1 LTKIVG
7 VQFRG
12 AGKAY
17 YFSPGELS
25 IPKGTGVIV
34 ETARGAEYGVCIL
47 PELEVDDDKIVQP
60 LRRVIRIATKQDMAI
75 LESNAAKEQH
85 AMGIC
90 RQKVEKHDLKMKL
103 IRTEYAFDGNKI
115 MFFFTA
121 DGRVDFRQLVKD
133 LAAEFHTRI
142 ELRQVGV
149 RDESRML
156 GGVGICGKPFCC
168 SSFLNEFSPVSI
180 KMAKEQGLS
189 LNPVKISGTCGR
201 LMCCLSYEQETYE
214 ELQATM
220 PYVDSVVETPA
231 GRGIVTDVNLLRGQV
246 KVLLTNQPDLP
257 PKFFDKGEIKVLK
270 KARCCENKCDSGCE
284 SKGKVTEENAEV
296 L

>member
-1 LTKIVG
+1 M
-7 VQFRG
+7 
-12 AGKAY
+12 
-17 YFSPGELS
+17 P
-25 IPKGTGVIV
+25 
-34 ETARGAEYGVCIL
+34 ET
-47 PELEVDDDKIVQP
+47 EVDDDKIVQP
-60 LRRVIRIATKQDMAI
+60 LRRVIRIATKQDMVT
-75 LESNAAKEQH
+75 LENNVAKEKR

-90 RQKVEKHDLKMKL
+90 RQKVEKHGLKMKL

-156 GGVGICGKPFCC
+156 GGIGICGKPFCC
-168 SSFLNEFSPVSI
+168 ASFLNEFSPVSI

-220 PYVDSVVETPA
+220 PNIDSIVETPA

-246 KVLLTNQPDLP
+246 KVALTSQPDLP
-257 PKFFDKGEIKVLK
+257 PKFFNKSEIKVLK
-270 KARCCENKCDSGCE
+270 KARCCDNGCGGGCE
-284 SKGKVTEENAEV
+284 VKEEVKENAEI